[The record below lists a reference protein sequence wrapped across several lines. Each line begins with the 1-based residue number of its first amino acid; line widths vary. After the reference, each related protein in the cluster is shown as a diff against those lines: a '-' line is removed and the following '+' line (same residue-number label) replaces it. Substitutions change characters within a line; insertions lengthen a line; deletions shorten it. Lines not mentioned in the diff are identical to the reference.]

1 MSTKALV
8 TIVIGDA
15 YTRLWEQVMAE
26 TWREYARR
34 HGYEIIVINELIDG
48 SDRARGR
55 HINWQKCLILE
66 HEKVKNFED
75 VVWIDADVKINF
87 HTAPCIVGH
96 NNSDLIGV
104 VSSKKSYYDV
114 PATGDNLMRRHLSL
128 NSSINSCRGIPDLY
142 AKAGLDAGVDDAANT
157 GVMVLKTKR
166 HADIL
171 RYVYDNFEENKYSM
185 KEELPLSNH
194 FFKNKL
200 VNCLD
205 KRFNWPWV
213 YHLVEHYPFLLI
225 ADIRKDLCLVGEC
238 VNAAW
243 SNSWFLHF
251 TGDTIDGEQSL
262 REHAKIVVQSYTGFK
277 SYASLWQIFAGD
289 RSGGS

>member
-1 MSTKALV
+1 MPTKALV
-8 TIVIGDA
+8 TIVIGDS

-34 HGYEIIVINELIDG
+34 HGYEIIVIDKLIDG
-48 SDRARGR
+48 SDRGRGR

-66 HEKVKNFED
+66 HEEVRNFDD

-104 VSSKKSYYDV
+104 VSNKESYYDV
-114 PATGDNLMRRHLSL
+114 PATGDNLMVRHRSL
-128 NSSINSCRGIPDLY
+128 DSSVQQCRSIQDLY

-157 GVMVLKTKR
+157 GVIVLKPKR
-166 HADIL
+166 HAAIL
-171 RYVYDNFEENKYSM
+171 RHVYDNFEENRYTM
-185 KEELPLSNH
+185 KEELPLSSY

-200 VNCLD
+200 VNTLD

-213 YHLVEHYPFLLI
+213 YHLIEHYPFLLI
-225 ADIRKDLCLVGEC
+225 KDIRNDLCLVSEC

-251 TGDTIDGEQSL
+251 TGDTLDGEQSL
-262 REHAKIVVQSYTGFK
+262 REHARLVIQKYTGLNA
-277 SYASLWQIFAGD
+277 YASLWSIFAGNQ
-289 RSGGS
+289 SG